1 MVLSELNKL
10 SLEDARKEIIKNAAE
25 QKKKLEDEIAN
36 YKSRLEE
43 AFRSMNKARADGD
56 ASENASLDDARK
68 NVSQNQTAITACQ
81 ERLDDFET
89 ITDRDYRLYEFDEEL
104 FYQHLNSGTSEFA
117 QEFKSLVAQ
126 FDNMR
131 SFSSFKFKNLY
142 NKYCQAKG
150 MSTDD
155 LDLLEDLRKLNYCLQ
170 YNSYNSTGLVLMYSA
185 VRVEVSVQGKQPEII
200 TAVCFP
206 GQVSNI
212 EQGILSVETLLYKLI
227 VNSDMQHPIK
237 RYNNIQYTIKDIY

>member
-89 ITDRDYRLYEFDEEL
+89 ITDRDYRLHEFDEEL

-117 QEFKSLVAQ
+117 QELKSLVAQ

-131 SFSSFKFKNLY
+131 SFSSSKFKNLY
-142 NKYCQAKG
+142 NKYC
-150 MSTDD
+150 
-155 LDLLEDLRKLNYCLQ
+155 
-170 YNSYNSTGLVLMYSA
+170 LVSSFFIWA
-185 VRVEVSVQGKQPEII
+185 FI
-200 TAVCFP
+200 
-206 GQVSNI
+206 
-212 EQGILSVETLLYKLI
+212 
-227 VNSDMQHPIK
+227 
-237 RYNNIQYTIKDIY
+237 